1 MARKT
6 KEEAD
11 KTRTNI
17 LYTAL
22 NLFFE
27 KGYARTSLDDI
38 ASACGITRGAIYWHF
53 KDKADLFLTL
63 GQHLDEEAKMNY
75 SEILENTK
83 SLEGMISEIGNYLAQ
98 FEENED
104 YWKFY
109 SLVNYKT
116 EWNEELEPV
125 LSQHREELR
134 DLVRALGQTLARLKA
149 EGRLRSN
156 INAEETAL
164 ATWAFI
170 EGLVG
175 MWFLD
180 PGLFSLKH
188 TGTKLVGDYLR
199 QFSS

>member
-6 KEEAD
+6 KEEAY
-11 KTRTNI
+11 KTRLNI

-63 GQHLDEEAKMNY
+63 SQQIDEEAKINY
-75 SEILENTK
+75 NEILENTE
-83 SLEGMISEIGNYLAQ
+83 SLEGLLHEIGNYLVQ
-98 FEENED
+98 FEENEN

-109 SLVNYKT
+109 CLINYKI

-125 LSQHREELR
+125 LVQYREELR
-134 DLVRALGQTLARLKA
+134 DLLRVLSQTLGRLKDD
-149 EGRLRSN
+149 GGLRNN
-156 INAEETAL
+156 IDTDEIAL

-170 EGLVG
+170 EGLLG

-180 PGLFSLKH
+180 PGIFSLKQ
-188 TGTKLVGDYLR
+188 TGAKLIGDYLR